1 MGSTEHLD
9 CSTLLRYFDE
19 LNESTNRVST
29 ADFRNHL
36 LRWGMPKDTV
46 KSYMAQ
52 FDPKKT
58 GYITRRDLC
67 NALNYYPNR
76 RSFLKDV
83 HIIES
88 DAPQHQRESIISI
101 ILGEMKHDG
110 QPKEKLYRAKKR
122 IEKLYG
128 KEWNIFQAY
137 GSRQTSGSTT
147 KASPTE
153 LSKYQTQRTL
163 LSRHAINCLCIG
175 ETPPLNDKQDT
186 KIPFPLVMLC
196 AKWKINAF

>member
-137 GSRQTSGSTT
+137 GGYWGLCQYRVSTNLWFNHKGIT
-147 KASPTE
+147 YGAFQVPDSTDTIKS
-153 LSKYQTQRTL
+153 
-163 LSRHAINCLCIG
+163 SRH
-175 ETPPLNDKQDT
+175 
-186 KIPFPLVMLC
+186 
-196 AKWKINAF
+196 